1 MNTHT
6 TDYRELASELFDI
19 QEEIL
24 ELLERARFLLH
35 SAPDMAYQRATA
47 YWLAHAK
54 MAITKEH
61 GYLGGSM
68 VTMEDTIQEII
79 AAGEPDDEE
88 ATTP

>member
-24 ELLERARFLLH
+24 GLLERATNLLH
-35 SAPDMAYQRATA
+35 NAPDMTYQRATA

-54 MAITKEH
+54 MAITREH
-61 GYLGGSM
+61 DYLGGSM
-68 VTMEDTIQEII
+68 VTMDDTIQEII
-79 AAGEPDDEE
+79 AASEASAEE
-88 ATTP
+88 AASA